1 MVYFLFKIGSEFY
14 LIMKCNKVHYFA
26 DQLFIV
32 KNSLWVLF
40 KSELYINKLFGLW
53 IICLFKTEGE
63 FRLILNSGLI
73 NKRLIGNFFIE
84 NRK

>member
-1 MVYFLFKIGSEFY
+1 MVYFLFEIGSEFY

-40 KSELYINKLFGLW
+40 KSELHINKLFGLW
-53 IICLFKTEGE
+53 MILFIQNRRWIPFDFK
-63 FRLILNSGLI
+63 FRLD
-73 NKRLIGNFFIE
+73 K
-84 NRK
+84 